1 MADIANQTQPP
12 LGNAERAQLEAFK
25 AKEAREKRIQEIM
38 QERSAIC
45 RGAIPE
51 GMLRDIA
58 IAQIEHDE
66 KNAAREAADKVAKEA
81 AKK

>member
-1 MADIANQTQPP
+1 MADPVKPIQTT
-12 LGNAERAQLEAFK
+12 LGDSERAQLEAFK

-58 IAQIEHDE
+58 ISQIEHDE
-66 KNAAREAADKVAKEA
+66 KNAAREAADKAAKEA